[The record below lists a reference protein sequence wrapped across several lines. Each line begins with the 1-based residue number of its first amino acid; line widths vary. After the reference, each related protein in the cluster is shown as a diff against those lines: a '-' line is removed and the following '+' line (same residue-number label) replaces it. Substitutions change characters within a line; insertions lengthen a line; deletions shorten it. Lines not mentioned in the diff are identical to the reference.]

1 MENLTTTSNL
11 KNSENR
17 IEFMDWLLSVFK
29 DSEKEKEMN
38 EYHKQFKRHN
48 EEQDNKFRELKT
60 PEVELPNQQSCIKI
74 SDDSILTQSIN
85 TEPKIKEI

>member
-17 IEFMDWLLSVFK
+17 IEFMDFLLGLFQN
-29 DSEKEKEMN
+29 SEKEKEMN
-38 EYHKQFKRHN
+38 EYHKQFKKHN

-60 PEVELPNQQSCIKI
+60 PEVELPNQEMSIKI

-85 TEPKIKEI
+85 TDPKIKEV